1 VKYLVNPIFGNLFI
15 ATPQSVGLVLLPIL
29 YLYTIVILERLRRYI
44 EQISLL
50 SDTTWATVAA
60 SFSPGQL
67 RKGAYFAEAG
77 RVETAA
83 AYVCSGVL
91 RGFYRNAEGAEYNK
105 TFFVAD
111 DFMGAFS
118 SLVTGQSN
126 AIYIQALTDCDLLI
140 TDYTALSRLYDTCPD
155 WERFARKLA
164 EGYFVYKEQRELEL
178 VLLDAD
184 ERYLRFRDEYP
195 GLEQLIPQYHVASY
209 LGITPTQ
216 LSRIRAKVFA

>member
-1 VKYLVNPIFGNLFI
+1 
-15 ATPQSVGLVLLPIL
+15 
-29 YLYTIVILERLRRYI
+29 LERVRHYI
-44 EQISLL
+44 EQISPLTE
-50 SDTTWATVAA
+50 STWATIAA
-60 SFSPGQL
+60 SFLPGQL
-67 RKGAYFAEAG
+67 QKGAYFAEAG

-91 RGFYRNAEGAEYNK
+91 RAFYRTPNGQEYNK

-111 DFMGAFS
+111 DFIGAFS
-118 SLVTGQSN
+118 SLVTGQPN
-126 AIYIQALTDCDLLI
+126 AIYFQALTDCELL
-140 TDYTALSRLYDTCPD
+140 TTNYTALTQLYDTCPD

-184 ERYLRFRDEYP
+184 ERYLHFRDEYP